1 MTNPTTETGEK
12 GIPVIGSSTDRTSE
26 MQLLFADD
34 VMPAIDW
41 QAAVNAKIDKA
52 VLEEREACAKVAEE
66 KAQHWDS
73 PRGYEREAIFQAVDA
88 IRNRSAGK

>member
-1 MTNPTTETGEK
+1 MTELGEK

-41 QAAVNAKIDKA
+41 QALVNAKIDKA
-52 VLEEREACAKVAEE
+52 VLEEREACAKVAE
-66 KAQHWDS
+66 DINS
-73 PRGYEREAIFQAVDA
+73 GFQKDIATA